1 MEPTPDWNA
10 FFRSKSDRELEMY
23 ERNQPQGEEAQA
35 ALRAEQRRRNE
46 VRAQAKQGEGDGVTI
61 LPEPQAV
68 RIVDFNMPFGSMVGF
83 MVKWVVATIPA
94 IIILLVIVFLF
105 YTMLAGLSGPYR

>member
-1 MEPTPDWNA
+1 MEPLPDWNA
-10 FFRSKSDRELEMY
+10 YFRTKSDRELELY
-23 ERNQPQGEEAQA
+23 EWNPSQGEEAQEAWRAERRRRSERRAEA
-35 ALRAEQRRRNE
+35 ALSVVGGESAGP
-46 VRAQAKQGEGDGVTI
+46 QA
-61 LPEPQAV
+61 LAV